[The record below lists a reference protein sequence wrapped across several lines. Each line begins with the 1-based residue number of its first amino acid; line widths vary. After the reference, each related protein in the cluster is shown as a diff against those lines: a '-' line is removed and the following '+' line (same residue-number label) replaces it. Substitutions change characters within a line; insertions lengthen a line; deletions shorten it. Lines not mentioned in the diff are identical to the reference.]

1 MSSPTV
7 LTKLAQIAE
16 QSKCNP
22 ARVFSTLAHLMDED
36 FLTEAFYQ
44 LRKDAAAGID
54 KMTVEEYE
62 PNLRERITELH
73 RRLVNREYR
82 AQPARRVWIPKG
94 DGGQRPL
101 AILVL
106 EDKIVQRAVAMILEA
121 IYEPHFCEFSFGFRR
136 QRSAHQALTYLRQQC
151 LDLGINWIIDA
162 DIAKFFDNIDRAHLR
177 TVLQKRVNDGTILRV
192 IGMWLNAGVME
203 AGQVESSENGT
214 PQGAP
219 ISPILANIFLHTV
232 LDEWFQTDVR
242 TRMKGNCFIARFA
255 DDFVAGFTL
264 RTDAERVFRVLPKR
278 FERYGLRI
286 HPEKSRLVQFSRP
299 YWRQGKGPGSFAFL
313 GFTHYWAKT
322 LGGGWTIKR
331 KTLGKRLSRFL
342 SGIAEWCKANRH
354 EAMSEQYRILSAKLR
369 GHYQYYGVRGN
380 FKMLEVAYEHA
391 QVVWKRWLARR
402 NSKNRMSWEDYEA
415 KVVKLFELP
424 KPRIV
429 HAF

>member
-1 MSSPTV
+1 LSSPTV

-299 YWRQGKGPGSFAFL
+299 YWRRGKGPGSFAFL